1 MRDNISV
8 GMIFAF
14 SSFAFKLLTPL
25 NRLMKVKYSYI
36 SIEPALI
43 RYTEFLQKKC
53 EESGSIKIKQIT
65 SLKLEEA
72 TFKYPH
78 NNPIIKKVN
87 MEFERGNI
95 YSIVGK
101 NGSGKSTIIEIILGL
116 LRTTGGSYKVNGI
129 NFCDIDIESLRS
141 HIAIAEHNPSIFN
154 DNLMNNITLFGKY
167 NLKSNSYLNNFIES
181 FYHDTGIAPDDKLW
195 SNGIR
200 LSSGERQKI
209 ALMRLMAKDS
219 HVLILD
225 EAMTNIDGASKE
237 QFMSYL
243 SDIKEK
249 KIIINISHNTIDHYL
264 SNHIY
269 QIQDGVITSLTTM
282 KGKVAQQ

>member
-1 MRDNISV
+1 MMSIVENGIYIIGGLLLMRDNISV

-243 SDIKEK
+243 SDIKK
-249 KIIINISHNTIDHYL
+249 K
-264 SNHIY
+264 
-269 QIQDGVITSLTTM
+269 
-282 KGKVAQQ
+282 K